1 MKNVEKGKKIMKMRE
16 ANQRS
21 LENQTDG
28 LVGAELLVRALHP
41 YGQHY
46 EPARDPTFTT
56 SRIFVHGICS

>member
-1 MKNVEKGKKIMKMRE
+1 MRE
-16 ANQRS
+16 VNQRS

-56 SRIFVHGICS
+56 SRLFVHGICS

>member
-1 MKNVEKGKKIMKMRE
+1 MWKREKKLNNE
-16 ANQRS
+16 NERS
-21 LENQTDG
+21 KNQTDG

-41 YGQHY
+41 YEQNY